1 MKDYINGLY
10 ARLEELSEKQLT
22 LGHIEEADA
31 VAGLLCRLHKLDGMD
46 GDHFRESTKMTEFSR
61 EDAMRWAEHMQN
73 ADGTVGPHWTMDQ
86 TSAVA
91 DASGIPHD
99 IPRWA
104 WGVTMNMMYSD
115 YYDVARKFGVNVPEF
130 YAELA
135 RAISISC
142 FCSRRLY
149 FSSGSAEKSNSI
161 NAHAGTGIMLLK
173 PSRPSDPP
181 ASLKMCTP
189 GLMLAWPGFGDSI
202 GTK

>member
-1 MKDYINGLY
+1 MEHYVDKLCEALRGLTD
-10 ARLEELSEKQLT
+10 KPVT
-22 LGHIEEADA
+22 LGRAQEACVYADAICAMERLHGREEAQEPFD
-31 VAGLLCRLHKLDGMD
+31 
-46 GDHFRESTKMTEFSR
+46 RETAT
-61 EDAMRWAEHMQN
+61 RWAERMQN

-135 RAISISC
+135 RA
-142 FCSRRLY
+142 FLMDKD
-149 FSSGSAEKSNSI
+149 GPGPEEKLCAYYRCIVKQN
-161 NAHAGTGIMLLK
+161 
-173 PSRPSDPP
+173 R
-181 ASLKMCTP
+181 
-189 GLMLAWPGFGDSI
+189 
-202 GTK
+202 